1 MLFVVPDEAP
11 DAALPEVELEAVVA
25 DVFVAGEVEPAPL
38 VDPESELLA
47 AALPLPLP
55 FPLPSPLPLAVSAP
69 EEVVSEPASAA
80 VLPTAASLVLLVPP
94 ELLRKSVTYQP
105 EPLS

>member
-11 DAALPEVELEAVVA
+11 EAALPEVELEAVVA
-25 DVFVAGEVEPAPL
+25 DVLVAGVVEPAPL
-38 VDPESELLA
+38 IDPKSELLA
-47 AALPLPLP
+47 AAL
-55 FPLPSPLPLAVSAP
+55 PLPSPLPLAVSAP